1 MKNLTKK
8 EEQIMEILWGSE
20 EALSARDIQNQSND
34 LSIFTVQQV
43 LQRLLKYE
51 YVEVSD
57 YGTSHN
63 SSTRLYSPLI
73 NESEYISRSLS
84 ENTVSGMA
92 LSFVD
97 RNGSLEDLDTL
108 SRLIDERV
116 KELKKR

>member
-20 EALSARDIQNQSND
+20 KALSARDIQNQSKD

-63 SSTRLYSPLI
+63 SITRLYSPLI
-73 NESEYISRSLS
+73 DESEYISRSLS
-84 ENTVSGMA
+84 DNAVYDMA

-97 RNGSLEDLDTL
+97 RNGSLEDLDSL

-116 KELKKR
+116 KELKKQ

>member
-8 EEQIMEILWGSE
+8 EEQIMEILWESE
-20 EALSARDIQNQSND
+20 KALSARDIQNQSND

-63 SSTRLYSPLI
+63 SITRLYSPLI

-97 RNGSLEDLDTL
+97 RNGSLEAL

>member
-20 EALSARDIQNQSND
+20 EALSARDIQDSSPD

-63 SSTRLYSPLI
+63 SITRLYSPLI

-84 ENTVSGMA
+84 ENAVSDMA

-97 RNGSLEDLDTL
+97 RNGSIEDLDEL
-108 SRLIDERV
+108 SRLINERV